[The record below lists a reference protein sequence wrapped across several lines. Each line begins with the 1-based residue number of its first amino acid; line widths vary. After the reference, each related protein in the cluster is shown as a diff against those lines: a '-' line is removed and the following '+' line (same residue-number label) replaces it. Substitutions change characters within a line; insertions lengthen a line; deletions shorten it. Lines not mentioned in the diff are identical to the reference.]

1 VPQRFDKTEDPR
13 RAFLIKALAAGLLAG
28 TGVRRAGAQLFGRR
42 PQQLPSGQSV
52 YEATGAA
59 TVNGQAATATT
70 RIAAGDRIQTG
81 PGAQL
86 IFVVGTDAFI
96 LRENSQLEI
105 AGSNFVVNALRL
117 TTGKLLSVFGR
128 GTPKRVGTL
137 TSTIGVRGT
146 GLYVESDPER
156 SYVCNCYGDIEI
168 ALVDD
173 PNVTE
178 RVVSKHHDAPKYVVK
193 ATKRIA
199 PAPFINHTDVE
210 LALIEAL
217 VGRKP
222 PFALYDEDYGGA
234 RRY

>member
-1 VPQRFDKTEDPR
+1 V
-13 RAFLIKALAAGLLAG
+13 
-28 TGVRRAGAQLFGRR
+28 
-42 PQQLPSGQSV
+42 
-52 YEATGAA
+52 
-59 TVNGQAATATT
+59 
-70 RIAAGDRIQTG
+70 
-81 PGAQL
+81 
-86 IFVVGTDAFI
+86 
-96 LRENSQLEI
+96 
-105 AGSNFVVNALRL
+105 
-117 TTGKLLSVFGR
+117 
-128 GTPKRVGTL
+128 PKRVGTL

-168 ALVDD
+168 GVVGD
-173 PNVTE
+173 PGVTE

-193 ATKRIA
+193 GTKRIV
-199 PAPFINHTDVE
+199 PAPFINHTDIE